1 MIAMDLQDEEEDVV
15 EVNAIHTERGEPDAV
30 PITLDSGADISVL
43 PREFADRGVWSRGT
57 TSLKMIDAQGRE
69 IKHDGVTKA
78 RVQVWSKDGKLI
90 EIVED
95 FVLGNVKH
103 PILCAGRMMKRGWD
117 IKREEGEP
125 CLVHDMT
132 TSVPLRMERNS
143 LLFDAKIF
151 TVEAELNEKPLEVN
165 VLRGYLSKYLKD
177 LEMSPGW
184 HRLPNGVAVFSDP
197 VASIL
202 LDPRQSIESDMRGRL
217 TMLKEKDGTWRQV
230 ENVEDYLQLG
240 NMAFRRLSADNEP
253 QRTLTFLAQGRF
265 KDYWGVSSGPQRA
278 AAGPQPRHPAHR
290 CTASGGRCQRAPS
303 FLGGPS
309 CCQCHTRQ
317 PRHLLRPAASAGRSR
332 ARRVHAAGDPAQ
344 TPGYLPRVC
353 RGHPLPLASAR
364 FRGRW
369 SLGARDGGVP
379 YCLGHRQGPR
389 QPALAAAHSGPGLP
403 TPLGGDA
410 ALAAGMPSARPEP
423 RPFASPAEKGVE
435 KKMVHTLNSMM

>member
-1 MIAMDLQDEEEDVV
+1 MQQIEESTAGSSQAGQSSSASTTTTPAVASQVKMVRLVTPPGVPTTEVFDLTEEDEDWQQGDIPITYFTRVIGVVGDADEFAEAESGLRGEEEDEEFFDCRELEVEIPEGVAVIAMDLQDEEEDVV
-15 EVNAIHTERGEPDAV
+15 EVNATHTERGEPDAV

-43 PREFADRGVWSRGT
+43 PREFADRGVWSQGT

-125 CLVHDMT
+125 CLVHDMG

-184 HRLPNGVAVFSDP
+184 HRLPNGVVVFSDP
-197 VASIL
+197 VVSIL
-202 LDPRQSIESDMRGRL
+202 LGPRQSIESDMRGRL
-217 TMLKEKDGTWRQV
+217 TMFKEKDGIWRQV

-240 NMAFRRLSADNEP
+240 NMAF
-253 QRTLTFLAQGRF
+253 
-265 KDYWGVSSGPQRA
+265 
-278 AAGPQPRHPAHR
+278 
-290 CTASGGRCQRAPS
+290 
-303 FLGGPS
+303 
-309 CCQCHTRQ
+309 
-317 PRHLLRPAASAGRSR
+317 
-332 ARRVHAAGDPAQ
+332 
-344 TPGYLPRVC
+344 
-353 RGHPLPLASAR
+353 
-364 FRGRW
+364 
-369 SLGARDGGVP
+369 
-379 YCLGHRQGPR
+379 
-389 QPALAAAHSGPGLP
+389 
-403 TPLGGDA
+403 
-410 ALAAGMPSARPEP
+410 
-423 RPFASPAEKGVE
+423 
-435 KKMVHTLNSMM
+435 